1 MGKVV
6 VETHYNVVGGS
17 QAVEHQG
24 LGVDGGID
32 ELSIEGRGC
41 HVVMV
46 VLPMWSLIHQAR

>member
-1 MGKVV
+1 MV